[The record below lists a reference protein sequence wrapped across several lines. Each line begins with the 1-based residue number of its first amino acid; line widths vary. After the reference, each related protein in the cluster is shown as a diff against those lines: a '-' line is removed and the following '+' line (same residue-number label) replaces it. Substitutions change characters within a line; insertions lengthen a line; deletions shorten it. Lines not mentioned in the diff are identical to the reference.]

1 MELEQH
7 VAGRAQPKRRTN
19 ATKTNLLV
27 DILIFA
33 AFLVAGAPH
42 FTGMAIH
49 EWLGIAFGAAI
60 VTHLLLHWQW
70 LVEVTKRFFRPMPWG
85 TRVNYILNSLLFV
98 TVTLIIFSGLLM
110 SEEALPLLGITL
122 AGGRAWHG
130 IHKLAADAALILV
143 GLHVA
148 LHWKWIVNAFK
159 RYAIQPLVGAS
170 KLTGRP
176 MSRPVA
182 PAAQTLEVE
191 R

>member
-1 MELEQH
+1 MEPEQY
-7 VAGRAQPKRRTN
+7 VAGRAQHKSRTS
-19 ATKTNLLV
+19 ATKINLIF

-70 LVEVTKRFFRPMPWG
+70 LVEVTKRFFRRMPWA
-85 TRVNYILNSLLFV
+85 TRVNYILNSLLFI
-98 TVTLIIFSGLLM
+98 TVTLIVFSGILM
-110 SEEALPLLGITL
+110 SEEALPLLGITF
-122 AGGRAWHG
+122 ASGRAWHG

-148 LHWKWIVNAFK
+148 LHWKWIVNVFK
-159 RYAIQPLVGAS
+159 RYVIQPLLGGVRKPVA
-170 KLTGRP
+170 
-176 MSRPVA
+176 RPVSQ
-182 PAAQTLEVE
+182 PAALAEVE

>member
-7 VAGRAQPKRRTN
+7 VAGRTTGKSRTG
-19 ATKTNLLV
+19 ATKINLLV

-49 EWLGIAFGAAI
+49 EWLGITFGAAI

-70 LVEVTKRFFRPMPWG
+70 LVEVTKRFFRRMPWS
-85 TRVNYILNSLLFV
+85 TRINYVLNFLLFV
-98 TVTLIIFSGLLM
+98 TVTLIIFSGILM
-110 SEEALPLLGITL
+110 SEEALPLLGITF
-122 AGGRAWHG
+122 ASGRAWHG
-130 IHKLAADAALILV
+130 VHALTAELAPWLV

-148 LHWKWIVNAFK
+148 LHWKWIVNAVR
-159 RYAIQPLVGAS
+159 RYLIQPL
-170 KLTGRP
+170 LGRARTP
-176 MSRPVA
+176 VSQPVA
-182 PAAQTLEVE
+182 LAEVE